1 MKSTAACK
9 VIACVALSVAVVLLA
24 AGEAWHLAHANPVF
38 NFPVISNQ
46 VDSRPLI
53 SRP

>member
-9 VIACVALSVAVVLLA
+9 VIACVALSLAVVLIA

-38 NFPVISNQ
+38 NFP
-46 VDSRPLI
+46 LI
-53 SRP
+53 SKK